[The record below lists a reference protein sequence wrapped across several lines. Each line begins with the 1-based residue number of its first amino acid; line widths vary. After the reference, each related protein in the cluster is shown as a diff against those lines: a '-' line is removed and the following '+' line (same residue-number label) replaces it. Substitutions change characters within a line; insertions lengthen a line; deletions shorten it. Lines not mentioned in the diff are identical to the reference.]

1 MCLYYKMPNTTS
13 KRKRSESPR
22 SFASPS
28 PALSIGS
35 VASHTS
41 SISEIAEEILKNPNN
56 QPIATN
62 LQTMQEEV
70 AGFKPYKV
78 QRIYREFKNKSKT
91 GGKKNKRIT
100 IKKKKSRK
108 TLKKPMFKRNK

>member
-1 MCLYYKMPNTTS
+1 MPNTTS
-13 KRKRSESPR
+13 KSKKRERSESPR

-28 PALSIGS
+28 PFSI
-35 VASHTS
+35 ASSTG
-41 SISEIAEEILKNPNN
+41 SISELTEDILKDPNN
-56 QPIATN
+56 QPLDTRRK
-62 LQTMQEEV
+62 TMSEV
-70 AGFKPYKV
+70 VSRFKPYKV

-108 TLKKPMFKRNK
+108 TLKKPMFKRNKSVK

>member
-1 MCLYYKMPNTTS
+1 MSNKNS
-13 KRKRSESPR
+13 KSKKRERSESPR
-22 SFASPS
+22 SD
-28 PALSIGS
+28 ALSPVS
-35 VASHTS
+35 VDSNTS
-41 SISEIAEEILKNPNN
+41 SISEIAHEILKNPNN

-62 LQTMQEEV
+62 FKIMSKEV

-78 QRIYREFKNKSKT
+78 QRMYIEFKNKSKT

-100 IKKKKSRK
+100 IKKKKARK